1 MSRYLV
7 TMISLDVECAMSSPV
22 QTVTVECSAVEA
34 AQQMQADGV
43 GALVVLDEAG
53 AIEGIVTQSDII
65 GLLAAEADMATTT
78 VAELMSS
85 PVVTIGSGDRILAA
99 AELMKDNSVRR
110 LPVVDDGELVGIVTT
125 TDLTHYLPRLRNTIL
140 RDRKEQTAA
149 TATEQ

>member
-1 MSRYLV
+1 
-7 TMISLDVECAMSSPV
+7 MISLDIECAMSSPV
-22 QTVTVECSAVEA
+22 RTVTQECSTVEA
-34 AQQMQADGV
+34 AQQMRADGV

-53 AIEGIVTQSDII
+53 AIDGIVTQSDII

-85 PVVTIGSGDRILAA
+85 PVVTIRSDERILAA
-99 AELMKDNSVRR
+99 AGLMKDHSVRR

-140 RDRKEQTAA
+140 RSRKELA
-149 TATEQ
+149 TAEAE